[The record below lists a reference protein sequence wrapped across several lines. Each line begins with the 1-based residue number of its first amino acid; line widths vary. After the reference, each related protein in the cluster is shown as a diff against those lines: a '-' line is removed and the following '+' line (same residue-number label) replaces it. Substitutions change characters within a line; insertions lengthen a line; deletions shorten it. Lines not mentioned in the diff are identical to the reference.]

1 MQETK
6 IIIDNRERNLE
17 LLEGLHDKGVRP
29 IFAQLPVGDYIIS
42 ERLCVERKTTKDF
55 ESSIMDSR
63 MFEQAKRLSESFE
76 KPLLLIEGDASGFA
90 LGKNVILGAIL
101 KLYTE
106 FNLQI
111 IFSESSV
118 ETAYILSKLAEKEQ
132 IVDGKEPRL
141 MGVKKAYSTYEWQT
155 LILSSIP
162 GIGPKLAK
170 SLIRHFRTLKNVAN
184 ASPVE
189 LTEVDKIGKK
199 KAERLYEILNSE
211 FKELEGGGL
220 VLNEPH

>member
-1 MQETK
+1 MKETK

-17 LLEGLHDKGVRP
+17 LLEGLQNKGVRP

-42 ERLCVERKTTKDF
+42 ERLCVERKATKDF
-55 ESSIMDSR
+55 ESSIIDSR
-63 MFEQAKRLSESFE
+63 LFEQAKRLSESFE
-76 KPLLLIEGDASGFA
+76 KPLLLIEGDTAEFA

-111 IFSESSV
+111 IFSESSE

-132 IVDGKEPRL
+132 IAEGKEPRL
-141 MGVKKAYSTYEWQT
+141 VGVKKAYSNYEWQT
-155 LILSSIP
+155 LILGSIP

-170 SLIRHFRTLKNVAN
+170 SLIRHFKTLKNVAN
-184 ASPVE
+184 AGPEE
-189 LTEVDKIGKK
+189 LMEIDKIGKK
-199 KAERLYEILNSE
+199 KAARLYEILNSE
-211 FKELEGGGL
+211 FAEIEREGL
-220 VLNEPH
+220 ILKEPH